1 MSLFSKGT
9 KGYSITQNKCPRCQ
23 EGDLYPTRTFS
34 FRKMFTMNDHC
45 PQCGQDF
52 MIEPGF
58 YWGSMYVA
66 YMLSS
71 GLMLSGFALV
81 YFLTGWGIME
91 SFLVVLALAVLLYG
105 AIFRTSRAIWINF
118 YVHYKKPEADKPE
131 TSKPRE
137 LQH

>member
-1 MSLFSKGT
+1 MSLFNQGDKM
-9 KGYSITQNKCPRCQ
+9 YSVLRHKCPKCH
-23 EGDLYPTRTFS
+23 EGDLYPTRISS
-34 FRKMFTMNDHC
+34 FRKIFTMNDHC
-45 PQCGQDF
+45 AQCGQDF
-52 MIEPGF
+52 TIEPGF

-66 YMLSS
+66 YILSS

-91 SFLVVLALAVLLYG
+91 SFLVVLALALLLYG

-118 YVHYKKPEADKPE
+118 YVHYKKPEAKPE
-131 TSKPRE
+131 ESKTRE